1 MTYGRGCG
9 HGSRV
14 GFTIVEMLTV
24 IAVGS
29 VILLAAIQVIITQ
42 TRLHT
47 VHTARAEVEGNLRA
61 AASLLGNAFLEL
73 SASEGDVIA
82 VASDTVTIR
91 ATKAAAVVCSWK
103 SVSGSIWYG
112 LPSMSGEF
120 EVNDSVF
127 TYGVDSDS
135 WGTATIADVATGT
148 DATSKIPACFYG
160 DSTTSTAPA
169 TEVALGFSGM
179 TDTLMVGAPIRSFE
193 HTTFA
198 LVNRGSVAWLTRR
211 IGGDSAQALAGPL
224 LPDIGLEFTYHDA
237 NGDTTSVAAN
247 VDRVGILLRGMSSR
261 QMSGGVGYLIDS
273 LRVMVKVR
281 NN

>member
-1 MTYGRGCG
+1 MIYGRGRG
-9 HGSRV
+9 QGRRD

-24 IAVGS
+24 IVIGS
-29 VILLAAIQVIITQ
+29 VVLLSAFQVIITQ

-47 VHTARAEVEGNLRA
+47 VQSARAEVEGNLRS
-61 AASLLGNAFLEL
+61 AASVLRNAFLEL
-73 SASEGDVIA
+73 SVTEGDVIV
-82 VASDTVTIR
+82 VASDTVKIR
-91 ATKAAAVVCSWK
+91 RVKGAGVICSWK
-103 SVSGSIWYG
+103 SISGSIWYG

-120 EVNDSVF
+120 EVSDSVF
-127 TYGVDSDS
+127 AYGMGSDS

-160 DSTTSTAPA
+160 DSTTATAPA
-169 TEVALGFSGM
+169 TKVALGLSGM

-198 LVNRGSVAWLTRR
+198 LVNRGSVAWLTRT
-211 IGGDSAQALAGPL
+211 IEGDSAQALAGPL
-224 LPDIGLEFTYHDA
+224 LPDSGLVLTYHDA

-261 QMSGGVGYLIDS
+261 PISGGVGYLTDS
-273 LRVMVKVR
+273 LRIMVMVR
-281 NN
+281 NK